1 MSLELPSPNRTGT
14 TASAQFHCTAEL
26 TVGRLAAITGACR
39 ATAGS
44 ASDWPMA
51 AKSLVLTGAALGG
64 TAQARYGSSWEKG
77 GESLRCAA
85 RCETVSWRNTA
96 WVSHA
101 CTRLRS
107 QAKKIRKRSEERR
120 VGKECRSRWSPYH

>member
-1 MSLELPSPNRTGT
+1 MSLELPCPNRTGT
-14 TASAQFHCTAEL
+14 TASAQFHCAAEL
-26 TVGRLAAITGACR
+26 TAGRLAAITGACR

-51 AKSLVLTGAALGG
+51 AKSLVLTAAAMVQ
-64 TAQARYGSSWEKG
+64 TAQSRYCSSLEKA
-77 GESLRCAA
+77 GESLRRAA

-107 QAKKIRKRSEERR
+107 QRSEEHT
-120 VGKECRSRWSPYH
+120 S